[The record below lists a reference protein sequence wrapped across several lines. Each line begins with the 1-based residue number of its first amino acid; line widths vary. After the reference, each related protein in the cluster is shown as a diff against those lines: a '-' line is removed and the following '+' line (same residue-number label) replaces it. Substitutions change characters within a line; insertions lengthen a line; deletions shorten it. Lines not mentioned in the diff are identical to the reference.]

1 LFHFK
6 FFELCQQRKKTKE
19 ETTLSKKTRKPVW
32 NINVLDEFDRELTT
46 WGVSQAPLIY
56 KDFVIVAPQGKEGG
70 VVAFH
75 KKQERNYGS
84 IPD

>member
-1 LFHFK
+1 
-6 FFELCQQRKKTKE
+6 
-19 ETTLSKKTRKPVW
+19 
-32 NINVLDEFDRELTT
+32 LDEFDRELTT